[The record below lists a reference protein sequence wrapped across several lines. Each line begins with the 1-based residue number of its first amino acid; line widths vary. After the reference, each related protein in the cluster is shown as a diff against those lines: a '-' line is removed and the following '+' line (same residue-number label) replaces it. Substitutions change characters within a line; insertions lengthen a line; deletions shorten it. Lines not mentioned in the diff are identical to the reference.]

1 MRFTPMTE
9 DELILSS
16 LLPAGIYPF
25 EVMMAADKISKT
37 GNEMIELK
45 LNVFGENQEAHV
57 FDYMLEKMAF
67 KLRHFA
73 EATGLISEY
82 ERGELEAL
90 SCLNKTGYAKIG
102 IDKGNGNFPPKNTV
116 VDYLKPETPVTK
128 NGLLEVLRPE
138 VSKLAPSSPASKPAP
153 TNDKPF
159 DDDIPF

>member
-1 MRFTPMTE
+1 MTE
-9 DELILSS
+9 DELIQSS
-16 LLPAGIYPF
+16 LLPVGVYPF
-25 EVMMAADKISKT
+25 DVMTAEDKISKT

-57 FDYMLEKMAF
+57 FDYLLEKMAF

-73 EATGLISEY
+73 EATGLIGEY

-90 SCLNKTGYAKIG
+90 SCLNKSGYAKIG

-128 NGLLEVLRPE
+128 NGLLEALNQTVP
-138 VSKLAPSSPASKPAP
+138 KPAPSRSASKPEP
-153 TNDKPF
+153 TNEKSF

>member
-1 MRFTPMTE
+1 MTE
-9 DELILSS
+9 DELIQSS

-45 LNVFGENQEAHV
+45 LNVFGENQETHV
-57 FDYMLEKMAF
+57 FDYLLEKMAF

-73 EATGLISEY
+73 EATGLIGEY
-82 ERGELEAL
+82 ERGKLEAL
-90 SCLNKTGYAKIG
+90 SCLNKSGYAKIG

-116 VDYLKPETPVTK
+116 LDYLKPETPITK
-128 NGLLEVLRPE
+128 NGLLETLRPE
-138 VSKLAPSSPASKPAP
+138 VPKPVPSRPASKPES
-153 TNDKPF
+153 TNNKPF